1 MSRPSFENDD
11 QKRAAPVG
19 DRETSI
25 SAKIEKTSPS
35 VGKPESGYL
44 AVISAPSGGGK
55 TTVIRRLLE
64 NREPDFAYS
73 VSATTR
79 TPRSNEQHGR
89 DYYFLSEEEFAARVR
104 DGGFI
109 EWARVHGHLYGTPK
123 EPVENWMRAG
133 LFVFMD
139 LDVQGGI
146 NVKTQY
152 GDRAILIF
160 IEPPSM
166 ESLRDRLTVRN
177 TDSPEAIKTRL
188 QNAEAEMKKAEFY
201 DHVVVNYKLDDTVAE
216 VRAIINQYRN

>member
-1 MSRPSFENDD
+1 
-11 QKRAAPVG
+11 V
-19 DRETSI
+19 
-25 SAKIEKTSPS
+25 
-35 VGKPESGYL
+35 
-44 AVISAPSGGGK
+44 VISAPSGGGK

-79 TPRSNEQHGR
+79 LPRENEQHGR
-89 DYYFLSEEEFAARVR
+89 DYYFLSIDEFMARVH

-109 EWARVHGHLYGTPK
+109 EWATVHGNLYGTPK
-123 EPVENWMRAG
+123 EPVENWIRAG

-146 NVKTQY
+146 NVKNQY

-160 IEPPSM
+160 IKPPSM
-166 ESLRDRLTVRN
+166 ESLRGRLLGRN

-188 QNAEAEMKKAEFY
+188 QNAELELQKAKFY

-216 VRAIINQYRN
+216 VRALVNQYRFAS